1 MDGMENAQRGYQ
13 ESRKMTLK
21 NKLVTEVYIRLSG
34 EEEFTCTTR
43 FAGFPVSVRRFGLA
57 KPRTPSRIE
66 ELQPE
71 PSVRIE
77 VRRQSEG

>member
-1 MDGMENAQRGYQ
+1 
-13 ESRKMTLK
+13 MTLK
-21 NKLVTEVYIRLSG
+21 NRFVTEVYIRLSG

-43 FAGFPVSVRRFGLA
+43 FAGFPVSVRRVRLT

-71 PSVRIE
+71 SSVRRTDYRIE
-77 VRRQSEG
+77 ARRQGEG